1 MDRTAQALE
10 IAKCLDALPCKWG
23 CVTTFNRTIDDRD
36 YLFNLF
42 SRDAS
47 VEAVAAF
54 PLEFP
59 ESRRHYYEIMAEDFT
74 ARAETGRFYVAG
86 GKLYLSVST
95 LRRGEDD
102 VVPAE
107 GIDYLL
113 KQCFSLIDQFAPE
126 VFSKDEEDADDA
138 GDSFRSFGEPRRS
151 SYRTMLNRLCSMI
164 GIEAVGDEPS
174 KGGRHEKD

>member
-23 CVTTFNRTIDDRD
+23 CVATFNRTIDDRD

-47 VEAVAAF
+47 VEVVAAF

-59 ESRRHYYEIMAEDFT
+59 ESRRRYYEIMAEDFT

-86 GKLYLSVST
+86 DELRLSVST

-107 GIDYLL
+107 GVDYLL
-113 KQCFSLIDQFAPE
+113 KQCFSLISQFAPE
-126 VFSKDEEDADDA
+126 AFAAADEDDADDEGGSA
-138 GDSFRSFGEPRRS
+138 VHRLFPNTFFSRMSALLGLEPD
-151 SYRTMLNRLCSMI
+151 
-164 GIEAVGDEPS
+164 DENP
-174 KGGRHEKD
+174 KDGGRAHEKD

>member
-23 CVTTFNRTIDDRD
+23 CVATFNRTIDDRD

-47 VEAVAAF
+47 VEVVAAF

-59 ESRRHYYEIMAEDFT
+59 ESRRRCYESMAEDFT
-74 ARAETGRFYVAG
+74 ARAETGRFYVADG
-86 GKLYLSVST
+86 ELYLSVST

-107 GIDYLL
+107 GVDYLL
-113 KQCFSLIDQFAPE
+113 KQCFSLISKFAPE
-126 VFSKDEEDADDA
+126 VFSENEKDDADDPF
-138 GDSFRSFGEPRRS
+138 SSSGELRRS
-151 SYRTMLNRLCSMI
+151 SCRTMLNRLCSII
-164 GIEAVGDEPS
+164 GLEIIDEEPDN
-174 KGGRHEKD
+174 GGRHEKN

>member
-47 VEAVAAF
+47 IEVIAAF
-54 PLEFP
+54 PLEFS
-59 ESRRHYYEIMAEDFT
+59 ESRRRYYESMAEDFT

-86 GKLYLSVST
+86 GQLRLSVST
-95 LRRGEDD
+95 LRRGED
-102 VVPAE
+102 A
-107 GIDYLL
+107 
-113 KQCFSLIDQFAPE
+113 
-126 VFSKDEEDADDA
+126 ADD
-138 GDSFRSFGEPRRS
+138 E
-151 SYRTMLNRLCSMI
+151 
-164 GIEAVGDEPS
+164 GDEDGTFMQRLSNTFFSRMSALLGLEQDDETPS
-174 KGGRHEKD
+174 EGGRTHDKN

>member
-47 VEAVAAF
+47 IEVIAAF
-54 PLEFP
+54 PLEFS
-59 ESRRHYYEIMAEDFT
+59 ESRRRYYESMAEDFT

-86 GKLYLSVST
+86 GQLRLSVST
-95 LRRGEDD
+95 RRRGEDD

-107 GIDYLL
+107 GVDYLL
-113 KQCFSLIDQFAPE
+113 RQCFSLIERFAPE
-126 VFSKDEEDADDA
+126 VFAAVGEDAADD
-138 GDSFRSFGEPRRS
+138 E
-151 SYRTMLNRLCSMI
+151 
-164 GIEAVGDEPS
+164 GDEDGTFMQRLSNTFFSRMSALLGLEQDDETPS
-174 KGGRHEKD
+174 EGGRTHDKN

>member
-10 IAKCLDALPCKWG
+10 MAKCLDALPCSWG
-23 CVTTFNRTIDDRD
+23 CVATFSRTIDGRN

-42 SRDAS
+42 SRDTS
-47 VEAVAAF
+47 VEIVAAF
-54 PLEFP
+54 SLDFP
-59 ESRRHYYEIMAEDFT
+59 ESRRLYYESMAEDFT
-74 ARAETGRFYVAG
+74 ARTEIGRFYIAG
-86 GKLYLSVST
+86 NDLRLSVST

-113 KQCFSLIDQFAPE
+113 KQCFSLIAQFAPE
-126 VFSKDEEDADDA
+126 VFSEDEDDDAD
-138 GDSFRSFGEPRRS
+138 DSFRSPGEPRRS

-164 GIEAVGDEPS
+164 GIEAIDDEPD
-174 KGGRHEKD
+174 KGSRTHDKN